1 MEGSQFL
8 QTPPSSEQ
16 DDDNRRE
23 YSNFAEEEDDDG
35 AMYAD
40 DAPSCVS
47 CGHALSLKEKGP
59 KCYPCYREAQEVLEF
74 AHKQPMGVVEEV
86 DSDEKSPKKT
96 SQRCFPKKGGTKRAR
111 SLVKKVLN
119 LDEYDDEH
127 DEEET
132 PDLPR
137 YFALFPKF
145 SELDQVVYCRAHASS
160 LSAKSV
166 KNRMRYSKKTGERWA
181 NKQ

>member
-16 DDDNRRE
+16 DDDNRDE
-23 YSNFAEEEDDDG
+23 FANFHEEEPDDNE

-47 CGHALSLKEKGP
+47 CGHALSLREKGP
-59 KCYPCYREAQEVLEF
+59 KCYPCFQEAREALMF
-74 AHKQPMGVVEEV
+74 AHKQPMGVVEDV
-86 DSDEKSPKKT
+86 DSEEKST
-96 SQRCFPKKGGTKRAR
+96 SRRCFPKKGGTKRAR
-111 SLVKKVLN
+111 EVVKKVLDV
-119 LDEYDDEH
+119 DEYD
-127 DEEET
+127 EEEDEDEA
-132 PDLPR
+132 PDLGR

-145 SELDQVVYCRAHASS
+145 TELDQVVYCRKYASA

-181 NKQ
+181 QRK